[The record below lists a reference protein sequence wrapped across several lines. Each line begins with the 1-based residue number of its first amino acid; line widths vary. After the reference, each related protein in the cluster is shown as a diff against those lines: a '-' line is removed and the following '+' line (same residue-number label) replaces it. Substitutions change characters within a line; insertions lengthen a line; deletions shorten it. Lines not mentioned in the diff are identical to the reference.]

1 MMSHSVRHPGQVLRN
16 DFMAPLGL
24 SADALAMAL
33 RVPVTRITDI
43 VTNDDPR
50 AMTQSTALLLANY
63 FGTMTDFWMNLQA
76 AYDLSRAPA
85 NAAGGSHATRPPE
98 TGSHLQDL

>member
-1 MMSHSVRHPGQVLRN
+1 MSQNIRHPGEVLRN

-50 AMTQSTALLLANY
+50 AMTELTALLLANY
-63 FGTMTDFWMNLQA
+63 FGTMTEFWMNLQA
-76 AYDLSRAPA
+76 VYDLSRASA
-85 NAAGGSHATRPPE
+85 KAAAESRATRRQE

>member
-1 MMSHSVRHPGQVLRN
+1 MMSHSVRHPEEVLRN

-43 VTNDDPR
+43 TKNDDPR

-63 FGTMTDFWMNLQA
+63 FGTMTDFWMNLQV
-76 AYDLSRAPA
+76 AYDLSRAST
-85 NAAGGSHATRPPE
+85 NAAAESRAIRRPE
-98 TGSHLQDL
+98 TGSRLQDL